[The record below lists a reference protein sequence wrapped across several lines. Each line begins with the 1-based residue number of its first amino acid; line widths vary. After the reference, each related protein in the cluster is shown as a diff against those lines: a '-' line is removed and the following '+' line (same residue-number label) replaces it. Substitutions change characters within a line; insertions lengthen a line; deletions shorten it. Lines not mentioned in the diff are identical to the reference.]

1 MKNNIF
7 IFIFFILKCI
17 NSILVLPFKINT
29 YTPKIEGK
37 ANITDLINEYL
48 IHDMFTTIEIGSG
61 SSSQKVTT
69 IISQEEGILSL
80 SSNICKKKSLQT
92 INDLSIVSGKG
103 LDISVYNLEINN
115 KNYTNY
121 IDDENKIG
129 LINDSILIYNTTFL
143 SCQPIEYDNQKE
155 KDTKIIINNVLMPI
169 KDKNKNDDEKLCGIF
184 GIGSPLKIHSKLKN
198 ISNFIN
204 YLKKNKIINDYSWT
218 FKFHTKTEG
227 RLIIGDNPHI
237 YESNNRYYNEDKFK
251 KTETYSPTDADHPWS
266 FHFKEINFVNEN
278 NETIYVGKW
287 IKMILIPN
295 IGFIIGEDKYKDLI
309 FENYFKELIEKNIC
323 ILEKTNLTKYS
334 RNEIFFGTSGFYE
347 MFHCDKNLINEKK
360 IFPKLNFIEPNLEYI
375 FSFSFNNLFQLI
387 DERYYFL
394 VIFPEDITHAA
405 YKVWYLGLPF
415 YYSNQFVFNYESKTI
430 GIYDQNTKID
440 DKDTPKDDD
449 DDEKD
454 SPKDDEK
461 DNKDKNKKDIDKSF
475 SNTLKIIIGIIFGII
490 LLVIAFY
497 LGKQFNDKRK
507 KRVNELKN
515 DDYDYTVGE
524 DNNINEVED
533 NLIQNK
539 NSDKKNELGFK

>member
-1 MKNNIF
+1 MINKA
-7 IFIFFILKCI
+7 FILIFLIIENFKTI

-29 YTPKIEGK
+29 YTPKKEGQV
-37 ANITDLINEYL
+37 NITDLINEYL

-61 SSSQKVTT
+61 SSTQKVTT
-69 IISQEEGILSL
+69 LISQEESILSL

-92 INDLSIVSGKG
+92 INDLSIVSQKG
-103 LDISVYNLEINN
+103 LDIKPYNSEINTT
-115 KNYTNY
+115 KNYINY

-129 LINDSILIYNTTFL
+129 LINDSILLYNTTFL

-155 KDTKIIINNVLMPI
+155 KDTKININNVSMPI
-169 KDKNKNDDEKLCGIF
+169 KDKNKNEDEKLCGIL
-184 GIGSPLKIHSKLKN
+184 GIGSPLNIHSKLKN

-204 YLKKNKIINDYSWT
+204 FLKKNNIINDYSWT

-227 RLIIGDNPHI
+227 RLIIGDKPHF

-251 KTETYSPTDADHPWS
+251 KTETYSPDDKDHPWS
-266 FHFKEINFVNEN
+266 LHFKEISFVNDK

-309 FENYFKELIEKNIC
+309 YENYFKELIEKNIC
-323 ILEKTNLTKYS
+323 ILEKTNLTKYT
-334 RNEIFFGTSGFYE
+334 RDQIYFGTSGFYE
-347 MFHCDKNLINEKK
+347 MFHCDKSLINEKK

-415 YYSNQFVFNYESKTI
+415 YYSNQFVFSYESKTI
-430 GIYDQNTKID
+430 GIYDQNINID

-449 DDEKD
+449 KD
-454 SPKDDEK
+454 KKDDEGNNK
-461 DNKDKNKKDIDKSF
+461 DGGKKDKNKGF
-475 SNTLKIIIGIIFGII
+475 STALEIIIITIVAII
-490 LLVIAFY
+490 LLGAAFY
-497 LGKQFNDKRK
+497 LGKKYNDKRK
-507 KRVNELKN
+507 KRANELKD
-515 DDYDYTVGE
+515 DDYDYAVNE
-524 DNNINEVED
+524 ENNIKEVED
-533 NLIQNK
+533 NLIQN
-539 NSDKKNELGFK
+539 NN